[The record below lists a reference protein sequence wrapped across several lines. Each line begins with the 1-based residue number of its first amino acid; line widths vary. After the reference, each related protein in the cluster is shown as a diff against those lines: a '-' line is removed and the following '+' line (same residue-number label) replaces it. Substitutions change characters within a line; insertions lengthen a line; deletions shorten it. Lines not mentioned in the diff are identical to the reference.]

1 MNKLPFFL
9 AQRILLANAY
19 QKGISTMTIICFAGI
34 FIGSF
39 SLAVVTAI
47 MHGFEVAIE
56 EKMQG
61 IHAHLTIDGQ
71 GQAINLKALSPVLI
85 NEFTEIISFSPHATR
100 HALIRLPDESDT
112 TPFVVI
118 LNAINP
124 KTELTTSTLFDK
136 IIIPG
141 NKKQFPLLLNDNK
154 IIIGKQLAIRND
166 ITIGDTIELLF
177 IREEKI
183 NNRKV
188 TFDAQPVTVGG
199 IFNTGIDEFDAG
211 VIYCSFDLLEKM
223 FPNTTIQQV
232 TLKLQPQTNEQ
243 QLIDKLRKRI
253 GLSVYSWK
261 ELYPS
266 LIAAQKLE
274 KYVSFFII
282 ALILLVAS
290 MNIISLLYMQIT
302 QKRHDI
308 ALLKAI
314 GMSDT
319 TISHIFLI
327 IGMTISISASSLG
340 LLGSLIASYL
350 IKRFPFITL
359 PDTYYV
365 THVPIAM
372 NWHILCAVF
381 CVVLIFSLCATF
393 FAIQQIRSINIS
405 RVLRFEG

>member
-19 QKGISTMTIICFAGI
+19 QKGISTMTTICFAGI

-61 IHAHLTIDGQ
+61 IHAHLTIDAH
-71 GQAINLKALSPVLI
+71 GQAINLKALSPVLR
-85 NEFTEIISFSPHATR
+85 NEFPEIISFTPHTTR
-100 HALIRLPDESDT
+100 HGLIHLPAESDI
-112 TPFVVI
+112 TPSVVI
-118 LNAINP
+118 INAINP
-124 KTELTTSTLFDK
+124 ETELTTSTLFDK

-141 NKKQFPLLLNDNK
+141 NKKQFPQLLRDNK
-154 IIIGKQLAIRND
+154 IIIGKQLAIRNN
-166 ITIGDTIELLF
+166 ITIGDIIELLF
-177 IREEKI
+177 IREEKV

-188 TFDAQPVTVGG
+188 TFDTQPVTIGG
-199 IFNTGIDEFDAG
+199 IFSTGIDEFDTG

-223 FPNTTIQQV
+223 FPNAQVEHV
-232 TLKLQPQTNEQ
+232 TLKLQSDTDEKK
-243 QLIDKLRKRI
+243 LIQKLHKRI
-253 GLSVYSWK
+253 GLSIYSWK
-261 ELYPS
+261 DLYPS

-308 ALLKAI
+308 AMLKAL
-314 GMSDT
+314 GMT
-319 TISHIFLI
+319 NTAISQIFLI
-327 IGMTISISASSLG
+327 IGMVISISASSLG
-340 LLGSLIASYL
+340 LAGSLIASYL

-381 CVVLIFSLCATF
+381 FVVVMFSLGAIL
-393 FAIQQIRSINIS
+393 FAVQQIRSINIS

>member
-1 MNKLPFFL
+1 MNTLPFFL

-71 GQAINLKALSPVLI
+71 GRAINLKALTPVLR
-85 NEFTEIISFSPHATR
+85 NEFPEVISFTPHTTR
-100 HALIRLPDESDT
+100 HALIRLPDELDT
-112 TPFVVI
+112 TPSVVI

-124 KTELTTSTLFDK
+124 ETELTTSTLFDK
-136 IIIPG
+136 IIIPE
-141 NKKQFPLLLNDNK
+141 NKKQFPLLVNDNN

-188 TFDAQPVTVGG
+188 TFDAQPVTIGG
-199 IFNTGIDEFDAG
+199 IFNTGIDEFDTG

-223 FPNTTIQQV
+223 FPNTTIEQI
-232 TLKLQPQTNEQ
+232 TLKLHPHTDEK
-243 QLIDKLRKRI
+243 QLIQKLHNRI

-261 ELYPS
+261 DLYPS

-308 ALLKAI
+308 AMLKAL
-314 GMSDT
+314 GMT
-319 TISHIFLI
+319 NAAISHIFLI

-381 CVVLIFSLCATF
+381 CVVLMFSLCAIW
-393 FAIQQIRSINIS
+393 FAVQQIRSINIS